1 MLDSKS
7 SAVLA
12 YIKNYFANS
21 TEPLY
26 FININIDGLTNSD
39 IETSLTILENSGE
52 ISINTDYVQHFVEYI
67 NN

>member
-7 SAVLA
+7 RAVLA

-52 ISINTDYVQHFVEYI
+52 ISINTDYVQYFVEYI